1 MDTPAWSLPRQRSS
15 SPHEPPPRG
24 EAEKARTAEP
34 AEPITARYRQ
44 EAADAGD
51 EAARCARC
59 DRRDRR
65 VKRWIDISGALAGL
79 VAGSPVLL
87 LAAAA
92 IRAEDGGPVL
102 FRQERI
108 GEHGRPF
115 TIFKYRTMVTGAE
128 HRGTGVVTY
137 RGDPR
142 ITRVGRLLRETS
154 LDELPQLLNVLRG
167 DMSLVGPRPTV
178 RSQVERYTPHQLRR
192 LSVPPGIAGWAQV
205 NGRNSIPWSRRIE
218 LDIWYVQ
225 NRSVRLDLAI
235 MLRALRIIL
244 FGDGTYGA
252 GGVNHDFDAATA
264 TATATAMAT
273 TTSTATSTA
282 TAAVPAPV

>member
-1 MDTPAWSLPRQRSS
+1 M
-15 SPHEPPPRG
+15 G
-24 EAEKARTAEP
+24 TAGC
-34 AEPITARYRQ
+34 
-44 EAADAGD
+44 D
-51 EAARCARC
+51 RCE
-59 DRRDRR
+59 RRDRR
-65 VKRWIDISGALAGL
+65 AKRFIDISGALAGL
-79 VAGSPVLL
+79 AVGSPVIL

-115 TIFKYRTMVTGAE
+115 TILKYRTMIPDAE
-128 HRGTGVVTY
+128 ARGTGLATY

-142 ITRVGRLLRETS
+142 ITRVGKLLRQTS

-192 LSVPPGIAGWAQV
+192 LSVLPGIAGWAQV

-218 LDIWYVQ
+218 LDIWYVDHH
-225 NRSVRLDLAI
+225 SIRLDLAI
-235 MLRALRIIL
+235 ILRTARIIL
-244 FGDGTYGA
+244 LGGGTYGA
-252 GGVNHDFDAATA
+252 GGVNQDLDVREKDARERGVWEKDAQDLDA
-264 TATATAMAT
+264 RNP
-273 TTSTATSTA
+273 TSPNLH
-282 TAAVPAPV
+282 AAPARDRASARF